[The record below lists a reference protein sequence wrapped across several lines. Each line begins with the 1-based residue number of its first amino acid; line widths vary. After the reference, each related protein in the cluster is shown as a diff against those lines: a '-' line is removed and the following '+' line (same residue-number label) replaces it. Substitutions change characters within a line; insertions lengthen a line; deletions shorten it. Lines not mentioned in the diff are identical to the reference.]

1 MLHTESASADGTH
14 DVNVRYTPANRIP
27 HFTHV
32 CVCRWTPTPPPEEQA
47 FEAIKASI
55 DAVPAGSKM
64 FLNSGQS
71 FIHPHLESSH
81 PE

>member
-14 DVNVRYTPANRIP
+14 DVDVRYTPANRILQRTSRMYV
-27 HFTHV
+27 F
-32 CVCRWTPTPPPEEQA
+32 CRWTPTPPPEEQA

-71 FIHPHLESSH
+71 FIHPHL
-81 PE
+81 